1 MEMGHGRFIVDV
13 LQKRGHIVGMTGNG
27 VNDAPALAQADLGS
41 AIGAGSDVVVETI
54 DVMLVRSNPLDLVA
68 LLNLSKAQSCT
79 GCNADV
85 GEHGDSGHQCAT
97 AETDGMT
104 KWLENGT
111 RIAINTKQR

>member
-27 VNDAPALAQADLGS
+27 VNDAPTLAQADVGS
-41 AIGAGSDVVVETI
+41 AIEAGSDVVIETT
-54 DVMLVRSNPLDLVA
+54 DVMLVRSNPLDVVA

-79 GCNADV
+79 GCSADV
-85 GEHGDSGHQCAT
+85 GEHGDRGHQCAT
-97 AETDGMT
+97 AETDEMT